1 MKVNGALVI
10 SLLVLCLAA
19 CSGTEK
25 ATPRVPLAL
34 SPSQPKPAI
43 QHTEEGTQAYLQ
55 GRYDEA
61 KIHFEQA
68 VALAPG
74 SGEAHYNLG
83 LALFALGASEQA
95 REEFIQAANL
105 APGNKVIWDSP
116 ALRPFGTPDPNIQ
129 KKEVKDQNYSGSR
142 PTFGGVGRR

>member
-1 MKVNGALVI
+1 MNVNGALVI
-10 SLLVLCLAA
+10 SFLLLCLAA

-25 ATPRVPLAL
+25 VKPRAPLAL
-34 SPSQPKPAI
+34 SPGLPAAAI
-43 QHTEEGTQAYLQ
+43 QHTEQGTQAYLQ

-61 KIHFEQA
+61 KVHFEQA
-68 VALAPG
+68 VALAPT

-83 LALFALGASEQA
+83 LALFAIGASEQA

-116 ALRPFGTPDPNIQ
+116 ALRPFGTPDPTI
-129 KKEVKDQNYSGSR
+129 KKETKGQDYSSQK
-142 PTFGGVGRR
+142 PTFGGIGRR